1 MKKTRIADFIFLV
14 LATLAVGIELPP
26 GSTVSIS
33 DDTGAAWARAGEND
47 CSLLAAKAKWHASL
61 KRQGWTLGNEFSPAK
76 SADQYFSVWQKK
88 KSRIILMLW
97 RIDSGKSGF
106 SWGDYSAPKREAKP

>member
-1 MKKTRIADFIFLV
+1 MKKTRIADYIIIM
-14 LATLAVGIELPP
+14 LAALAVRIELPP

-33 DDTGAAWARAGEND
+33 DDTGAAWAQTGEND
-47 CSLLAAKAKWHASL
+47 CSLLAAKAKWHMSL
-61 KRQGWTLGNEFSPAK
+61 KRQGWALEREFSPAA
-76 SADQYFSVWQKK
+76 SADRSFSVWLRK

-106 SWGDYSAPKREAKP
+106 SWGGDSAAGKEARP